1 MTTLEQFHKAL
12 NYNVLSIGDYQLA
25 LGGLVGACLI
35 ILVGYIVSRSL
46 RKGLEKLSARRHGI
60 NTQVYTLSRLLHYLV
75 LMIAFLWA
83 CSALG
88 ISLDKLTIVAGALSV
103 GIGFGLQNIV
113 NNFVSGIIILFEKSL
128 KIGDLIEV
136 ESGLFGEVVEINIR
150 STMIRT
156 GENVD
161 ILVPNSEFINGRVT
175 NWTLAEDVRRFR
187 IPFGVAYGSD
197 KNLVKKAALEAA
209 AQVEHTLIDEKRE
222 SLVFMTGFGDSSLDF
237 VLVVW
242 VKSQSVKRPAQLT
255 SDYLWQLDD
264 AFRKYGIEIPFPQRD
279 LHVRSG
285 LVPNNESGLA

>member
-1 MTTLEQFHKAL
+1 MLQLEKFHQVL
-12 NYNVLSIGDYQLA
+12 SYTILSIGDYQLT
-25 LGGLVGACLI
+25 LGGLMAAGI
-35 ILVGYIVSRSL
+35 IIVFGYVISRFL
-46 RKGLEKLSARRHGI
+46 RKGLEKLSVRRQGI

-75 LMIAFLWA
+75 LTIAFLWA

-128 KIGDLIEV
+128 KIGDLIEL

-197 KNLVKKAALEAA
+197 KNLVRQAALEAA
-209 AQVEHTLIDEKRE
+209 AQVEHTLVNEKRE

-255 SDYLWQLDD
+255 SDYLWHLDD

-279 LHVRSG
+279 LHIKSSEVSFRG
-285 LVPNNESGLA
+285 EA